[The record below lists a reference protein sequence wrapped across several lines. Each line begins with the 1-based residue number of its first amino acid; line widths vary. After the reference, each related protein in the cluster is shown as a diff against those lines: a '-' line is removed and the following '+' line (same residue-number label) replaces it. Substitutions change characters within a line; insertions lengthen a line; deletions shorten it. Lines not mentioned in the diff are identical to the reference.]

1 MRSRRWNRRVPVAF
15 LVAAVAAC
23 SEDVVAPQ
31 EQPAFD
37 APQEQ
42 PVFDA
47 AALQANLEAFER
59 VFASE
64 GWASFRA
71 LGPAFAPRAT
81 ASGAAS
87 VRSLEIPP
95 DARGRGARRAA
106 LEVARRLL
114 APTEAAPG
122 ALADRVISENAR
134 GTTFVYDPERM
145 EYVPDPDRAGAP
157 ANGVRFILYA
167 VNPVTGQPIVELE
180 IGWADLLDE
189 GEGEAGIA
197 LRLEVVSE
205 GEKFLDYSV
214 RVQGDE
220 GSGTIAI
227 AGFIRNGVDR
237 LDFEIQ
243 AAGTS
248 GEGGRA
254 TFDLNV
260 RLEIAARDFE
270 VEASVSGV
278 EAETGGS
285 GEIELVV
292 RYDGESV
299 RIEIAGTEN
308 SLEAA
313 FFINGELFA
322 TASGDPEGPEIRGAD
337 GQPLSPE
344 EMQALAQILELA
356 DDLFNLFGGLMEPAG
371 AIVGLGLAL

>member
-1 MRSRRWNRRVPVAF
+1 MRSRRWNRRVSATF

-23 SEDVVAPQ
+23 SENAVAPREQPGFDAPQ

-37 APQEQ
+37 A
-42 PVFDA
+42 A
-47 AALQANLEAFER
+47 TLQANLEAFER

-71 LGPAFAPRAT
+71 LGPTFAPRAT
-81 ASGAAS
+81 ASGETS
-87 VRSLEIPP
+87 
-95 DARGRGARRAA
+95 ARA
-106 LEVARRLL
+106 LEFARRLL
-114 APTEAAPG
+114 AATEAAPG
-122 ALADRVISENAR
+122 ALADQVISENAR

-167 VNPVTGQPIVELE
+167 VNPVTGQPIVEQE

-197 LRLEVVSE
+197 LRLQVVSE
-205 GEKFLDYSV
+205 GERFLDYSV
-214 RVQGDE
+214 RVNGNE

-248 GEGGRA
+248 GGGGA

-285 GEIELVV
+285 GEVELVV
-292 RYDGESV
+292 RYDGKSV
-299 RIEIAGTEN
+299 RIEIARTEN

-322 TASGDPEGPEIRGAD
+322 TASGDAEGPEIRGAD

-344 EMQALAQILELA
+344 EMQALGRILELA
-356 DDLFNLFGGLMEPAG
+356 DNLFNLFGDLMEPAG